1 MVRPQT
7 WKKTPSFWKQ
17 TFIMMINKG
26 GFYIPVAFGLL
37 PDKEEQSYRIFYYL
51 LLQKLSEFN
60 IKINI
65 TSITMDYEIN
75 VQRATE
81 VFFPQSEILGCYFH
95 FAKCFFR
102 RVELKGMA
110 PRYNVDTN
118 FRTYVKKAMAL
129 AELPLDMIDEGF
141 QYLKD
146 YPFHEEETSNFKE
159 YFNNYIESYWFNG
172 CFPPRVWSC
181 WGRSDYR
188 TNNNQEGFNSKLK
201 KDSICAYPAPHNAM
215 KLILK
220 HLRRAEIKKTRNA
233 DLQLGQ
239 RKKNIYLK
247 MAKHRLRLKKQF
259 QNRGSKEERLKV
271 MGKYMAD
278 IASNIVVSALGENA
292 GRSDYKDKGPDNN
305 ESMSS
310 VESNVE
316 EYDDPYADMVIGG
329 KRKANNFQESNKR
342 LCIECPAGFNS
353 KSKKVE
359 CTSCDGPVHRYHL
372 TRDDDPEHYKCIKCQ
387 PRNRLIP
394 VRLVEDMPTTFTCN
408 ICTFTTIHKY
418 NLKRHMI
425 KQHSK
430 TTEEAEAFLNDMP
443 KDVAAEFNNS
453 RDPYDVEVSAELTT
467 EDAIEKILDTVG
479 LLELA
484 EKFKNEQIDMET
496 LMTSTALELKSV
508 LNIPFGYAKRIKNEA
523 DKQKSSIS
531 SSKTLIQPQEAPEK
545 YPASHHSSMQ
555 TSSRNPPASETIEAL
570 EKSPANVHS
579 GMRTSSWDPRV
590 RDRTET
596 FQYVSSLPSP
606 LYPDIHPGTPSPQSS
621 PPQTSMSSLGSLS
634 IQFSISSD
642 DRTLNFQSIEFLC
655 SFCNIEPHKSNDY
668 LLLKAAL

>member
-17 TFIMMINKG
+17 TFIMMINMG
-26 GFYIPVAFGLL
+26 GFGLL

-110 PRYNVDTN
+110 PRYNVDTY

-146 YPFHEEETSNFKE
+146 YPFQEEETSNFKE

-523 DKQKSSIS
+523 DKQKSSVS
-531 SSKTLIQPQEAPEK
+531 SSKTVIQPQEAPEK
-545 YPASHHSSMQ
+545 NPASHHSSMQ

-655 SFCNIEPHKSNDY
+655 SFCNIKPHKSNDY